1 METKIQGRHK
11 KKVYGDLSDPEGLA
25 AYRDRFL
32 ESMGIKNYSAAS
44 IDNWSRS
51 INWFMEWCEERGI
64 TQPKEI
70 TKKIIERYQR
80 ALYYYRKQNGEPL
93 SFRSQHSRLTA
104 LRAWFK
110 WLSKQNYTLYNPAA
124 DIDLPK
130 LEKRLPKHVLTIEEA
145 ESVLNQPNLNET
157 LGLRDRAMLEVFY
170 STGIR
175 RMELIHLKLYDLD
188 RERGTLMVRLG
199 KGKKDRMVPIG
210 ERAIAWCD
218 KYLREERPELCTG
231 VDTETFFL
239 TNLGEAFTRERVTQI
254 VRRYVIKADIGKT
267 GSCHLFR
274 HTMATLMLENGADI
288 RYIQEMLGH
297 AKVDTTQI
305 YTQVSIRRLKE
316 VHDMAHPAK
325 LARTKASDQD
335 ADGCPIED
343 DLWDA
348 LEKEGSEEDSED

>member
-1 METKIQGRHK
+1 MEGKRPVKRNRKT
-11 KKVYGDLSDPEGLA
+11 YGDLSDPEGLA
-25 AYRDRFL
+25 AYRERFL
-32 ESMGIKNYSAAS
+32 EAMAIKNYSSVS
-44 IDNWSRS
+44 IDNWKRS
-51 INWFMEWCEERGI
+51 INWFIQWCEERGL
-64 TQPKEI
+64 TQVKDI
-70 TKKIIERYQR
+70 TKKIIERYQKS
-80 ALYYYRKQNGEPL
+80 LYYYRKEDGEPL

-110 WLSKQNYTLYNPAA
+110 WLSKQNYLLYNPAA

-130 LEKRLPKHVLTIEEA
+130 LEKRLPKHILSIDEA
-145 ESVLNQPNLNET
+145 EKVLHQPKLNEP

-175 RMELIHLKLYDLD
+175 RMELINLKLYDLD

-210 ERAIAWCD
+210 ERAMAWCD
-218 KYLREERPELCTG
+218 KYMREERPQLMTG
-231 VDTETFFL
+231 AVSETFFL

-254 VRRYVIKADIGKT
+254 VRRYVVKADTGKT

-305 YTQVSIRRLKE
+305 YTQVSIRKLKE
-316 VHDMAHPAK
+316 VHSMAHPAK
-325 LARTKASDQD
+325 LEKTKSSEQPID
-335 ADGCPIED
+335 ANPIED

-348 LEKEGSEEDSED
+348 LEKECSEEDSGE